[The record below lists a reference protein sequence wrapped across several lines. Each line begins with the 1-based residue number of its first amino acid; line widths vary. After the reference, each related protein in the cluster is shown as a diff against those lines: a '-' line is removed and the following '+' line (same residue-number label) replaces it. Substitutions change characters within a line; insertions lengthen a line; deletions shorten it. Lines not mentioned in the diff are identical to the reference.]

1 LTGSTRSRAGPR
13 RTRGTARAEERAAAA
28 AAPSPPRRRWLPPL
42 ALTLIA
48 VIAGHLYFWPSR
60 PIDIDAYLLPWLD
73 HIRAHGRIGAFAI
86 PFSNYNPP
94 YLYLLS
100 FASSFSGLVGDVT
113 LIKALSVAGTLAL
126 SLSVYRLLAACG
138 AAPTLRLVALL
149 PLHPTLMTNAA
160 MLAQCDAMWTACCLT
175 ALTCAIRRKPA
186 AMLIW
191 AGIAFAFKAQA
202 MFFAPFA
209 LAWLLAEKVPVRLWP
224 LPLVSYAAMLLPAL
238 LAGWP
243 PADLATI
250 YLRQADH
257 PSPLSWNAPNIWAL
271 VQELP
276 GTGGPA
282 FVRLAFAAALLAG
295 LLYVLAVARRRLDA
309 PTLVLAALVSALIMP
324 GLLPR
329 MHERFFFLADALA
342 FAFAACRPGWGSRLI
357 LVAVQAGSAMALEAY
372 LSGNE
377 AWLHAGAL
385 ASMAGTA
392 GAVAMLA
399 LGLRAAARPPARD
412 CGAPARRRGRRRGTE
427 PPPDQ
432 CHGCPG
438 DRCPGDSYVSVT
450 GTVT

>member
-1 LTGSTRSRAGPR
+1 LTRSTRSGAGPGRAR
-13 RTRGTARAEERAAAA
+13 RTAQAEQRATA
-28 AAPSPPRRRWLPPL
+28 AAPPPPRRWLPPL
-42 ALTLIA
+42 ALTLLAI
-48 VIAGHLYFWPSR
+48 VAGHYYFWPSR
-60 PIDIDAYLLPWLD
+60 PIDIDAYLLPWLG
-73 HIRAHGRIGAFAI
+73 HIREHGQIGAFAI

-100 FASSFSGLVGDVT
+100 FASSFSGLVDDVT
-113 LIKALSVAGTLAL
+113 LIKLLSVAGTLAL

-138 AAPTLRLVALL
+138 AGPTLRLVALL
-149 PLHPTLMTNAA
+149 PLHPTVMTNAA

-175 ALTCAIRRKPA
+175 ALTAAIRKKPA
-186 AMLIW
+186 TMLIW

-209 LAWLLAEKVPVRLWP
+209 LAWLIAEKVPLRLWI

-282 FVRLAFAAALLAG
+282 FVRLAFAAAGLAG
-295 LLYVLAVARRRLDA
+295 LVYVLAVARRRLDA
-309 PTLVLAALVSALIMP
+309 PTLVLAALVSALVMP

-372 LSGNE
+372 LSGRE

-385 ASMAGTA
+385 ASMAGTL
-392 GAVAMLA
+392 GAVFMLA
-399 LGLRAAARPPARD
+399 SHLRAAPL
-412 CGAPARRRGRRRGTE
+412 
-427 PPPDQ
+427 PPPPERR
-432 CHGCPG
+432 H
-438 DRCPGDSYVSVT
+438 RRISRMV
-450 GTVT
+450 TVT

>member
-1 LTGSTRSRAGPR
+1 
-13 RTRGTARAEERAAAA
+13 
-28 AAPSPPRRRWLPPL
+28 
-42 ALTLIA
+42 
-48 VIAGHLYFWPSR
+48 VIAGHCYFWPSR
-60 PIDIDAYLLPWLD
+60 PIDIPAYLLPWLD
-73 HIRAHGRIGAFAI
+73 HIREHGRIGAFAI

-94 YLYLLS
+94 YLYLMS
-100 FASSFSGLVGDVT
+100 FASLFSGLVDDVS

-126 SLSVYRLLAACG
+126 GLSVYRLLAACG

-149 PLHPTLMTNAA
+149 PLHPTVMTNAA
-160 MLAQCDAMWTACCLT
+160 MLAQCDAMWTACCL
-175 ALTCAIRRKPA
+175 ASLTSAIRRKPA
-186 AMLIW
+186 AMLVW

-202 MFFAPFA
+202 MFFAPFV
-209 LAWLLAEKVPVRLWP
+209 LAYLIAEKVPLRLWL
-224 LPLVSYAAMLLPAL
+224 LPLLAYAAMLLPAL

-243 PADLATI
+243 AADLATI

-257 PSPLSWNAPNIWAL
+257 PSPLSWNAPNLWAL

-276 GTGGPA
+276 GTGGGD
-282 FVRLAFAAALLAG
+282 FVRLAFAAAGLAA
-295 LLYVLAVARRRLDA
+295 LFYVLAVARRRLDG

-342 FAFAACRPGWGSRLI
+342 FAFAACRPGWPGRLI

-385 ASMAGTA
+385 ASMAGTL

-399 LGLRAAARPPARD
+399 SRLRAAPQPAARAGRPPAR
-412 CGAPARRRGRRRGTE
+412 RRRDMSKRG
-427 PPPDQ
+427 Q
-432 CHGCPG
+432 
-438 DRCPGDSYVSVT
+438 SL
-450 GTVT
+450 

>member
-1 LTGSTRSRAGPR
+1 MARPARPPGFKSKPLTRSTRSRAGAGRAR
-13 RTRGTARAEERAAAA
+13 RAARTEQREAERAAV
-28 AAPSPPRRRWLPPL
+28 AAPPRHRWLPPL
-42 ALTLIA
+42 ALTLVA
-48 VIAGHLYFWPSR
+48 LVAGHVYFWPSR
-60 PIDIDAYLLPWLD
+60 PVDIDAYLLPWLG
-73 HIRAHGRIGAFAI
+73 HIREHGQLGAFAI

-100 FASSFSGLVGDVT
+100 FASSFSGLVDDVT

-126 SLSVYRLLAACG
+126 SLSVWRLLAACG
-138 AAPTLRLVALL
+138 AGPTLRLVALL
-149 PLHPTLMTNAA
+149 PLHPTVMTNAA
-160 MLAQCDAMWTACCLT
+160 MLAQCDAMWSACCLT
-175 ALTCAIRRKPA
+175 ALTAAIRRKPA
-186 AMLIW
+186 AMLVW

-209 LAWLLAEKVPVRLWP
+209 LAWLIAEKVPLRLWL

-257 PSPLSWNAPNIWAL
+257 PSPLSWNAPNLWAL

-276 GTGGPA
+276 GTGDPA

-295 LLYVLAVARRRLDA
+295 LVYVLAVARRRLDA

-342 FAFAACRPGWGSRLI
+342 FAFAACRPGWRSRLI

-372 LSGNE
+372 LSGQE

-385 ASMAGTA
+385 ASMAGTL

-399 LGLRAAARPPARD
+399 STLRAAARPPAPD
-412 CGAPARRRGRRRGTE
+412 GGAPAKRHARRRGSGL
-427 PPPDQ
+427 
-432 CHGCPG
+432 
-438 DRCPGDSYVSVT
+438 VT
-450 GTVT
+450 AT